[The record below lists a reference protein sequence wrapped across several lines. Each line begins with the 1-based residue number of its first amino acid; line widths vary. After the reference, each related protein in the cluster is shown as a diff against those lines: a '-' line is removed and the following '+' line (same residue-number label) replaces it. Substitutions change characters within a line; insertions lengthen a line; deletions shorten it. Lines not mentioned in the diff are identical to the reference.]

1 MAGRFQAQNIP
12 LRAYGLPASAEVTG
26 ARRKLVMM
34 VSLHNKGIS
43 IYLIFN
49 ILHLDWDSSYSI
61 TYICQNPSN
70 STCLMSILL
79 HTNDA
84 SIQFTSKNEGT
95 LLTLLDLLGKSHA
108 LPERRVRDASVET
121 MKRTFYFTS
130 LGEWAGV
137 SLGPMVLPDVWGH
150 ILWIPFLEFQ

>member
-1 MAGRFQAQNIP
+1 
-12 LRAYGLPASAEVTG
+12 
-26 ARRKLVMM
+26 MM

-43 IYLIFN
+43 IYLIFT

-95 LLTLLDLLGKSHA
+95 LPTLLDLLGKSHA

-137 SLGPMVLPDVWGH
+137 SLGLMVLPDVWGH